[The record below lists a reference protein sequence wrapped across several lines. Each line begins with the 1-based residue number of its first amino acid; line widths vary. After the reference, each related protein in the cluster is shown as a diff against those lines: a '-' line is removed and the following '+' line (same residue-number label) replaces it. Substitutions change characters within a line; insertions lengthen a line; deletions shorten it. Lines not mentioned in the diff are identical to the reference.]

1 MLHQIQGCQNGS
13 GCSGHG
19 RPTSF
24 VERNLRKPQCAFIDG
39 GLGVVCFVPRTTKE
53 DTSLVPSLRLLGRNG
68 LVNEVEFPGLFLKSG
83 RDQ

>member
-1 MLHQIQGCQNGS
+1 MLHQIQECQNGS

-19 RPTSF
+19 RLTSF

-39 GLGVVCFVPRTTKE
+39 GLGVVCFVPRT
-53 DTSLVPSLRLLGRNG
+53 SLVPSLRLLGRNG
-68 LVNEVEFPGLFLKSG
+68 LVNEVEFPGLFLRSG